1 MAGEQYSVVRRL
13 FIFSI
18 VYPMQRNGNQMIKAK
33 RTKRKMWVIKLRRT
47 NYMIW

>member
-18 VYPMQRNGNQMIKAK
+18 VYPMQRTGNQMIKAE
-33 RTKRKMWVIKLRRT
+33 RQKRKMWVIKLRRS
-47 NYMIW
+47 NYMIR